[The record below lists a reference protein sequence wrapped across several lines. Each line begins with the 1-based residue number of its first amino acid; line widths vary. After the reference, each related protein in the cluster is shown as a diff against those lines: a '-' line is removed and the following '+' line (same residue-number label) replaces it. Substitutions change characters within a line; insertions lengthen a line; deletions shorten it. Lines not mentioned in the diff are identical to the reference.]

1 MEIYLKEI
9 KTGISYHK
17 RKEVIHLK
25 DIIIKLDR
33 TNSEDFTHIMYNE
46 VIRAIEEDVSHI
58 VTPITSCFSHYC
70 VSKGYKVIVKSG
82 VKEICLN
89 DLIGNGEIR
98 YSQSAE
104 KMLLSGCFGLAYI
117 GEK

>member
-1 MEIYLKEI
+1 L
-9 KTGISYHK
+9 
-17 RKEVIHLK
+17 LK

-46 VIRAIEEDVSHI
+46 VMRAIEEDIPHI

-70 VSKGYKVIVKSG
+70 VSKGYEVIVKNG

-89 DLIGNGEIR
+89 ELIKNGEIR
-98 YSQSAE
+98 PSQNAE
-104 KMLLSGCFGLAYI
+104 KMLISGCFGLAYI
-117 GEK
+117 DEK